1 MKTLPTLVTTAN
13 LDEILAT
20 FTASPIAGVEV
31 NRGEAT
37 ATVYVTRRATGKR
50 EKILSAVYLYDDDGQ
65 WHVMAD
71 EGLLTPK

>member
-1 MKTLPTLVTTAN
+1 MQTLPTLVTTAN

-20 FTASPIAGVEV
+20 FTANPISGVEV
-31 NRGEAT
+31 NRNDSS
-37 ATVYVTRRATGKR
+37 ATVYVTRRKTGKR
-50 EKILSAVYLYDDDGQ
+50 EKILSAVTADGSQ